1 VGQVC
6 LARDFPVIGCEF
18 FKQRPFPAYA
28 VEIKELLGTSITIPE
43 PGYCSELM
51 VPSYLFLQ
59 GVGHVVLCFQE
70 DAPDCFILR
79 VTLKLY
85 FCQVDFLL

>member
-6 LARDFPVIGCEF
+6 LARDFPVVCGEF
-18 FKQRPFPAYA
+18 FKRCPFPAYA
-28 VEIKELLGTSITIPE
+28 VEIKELLGAGIAIPE
-43 PGYCSELM
+43 PSCYDELM

-59 GVGHVVLCFQE
+59 GVGHVALCFRK

-85 FCQVDFLL
+85 FCQADFLL